1 MKQSSS
7 RSRRLQ
13 KIEIILLPLKST
25 RSLLY
30 LAWIARSWS
39 FNLGRWLIS
48 ELNRHESQD
57 GWRDGRSVFQHTH
70 IITRAA
76 QAVGKLFSCLKLSV
90 VLQIFAEANIVMA
103 ATKLTIQQNSSEQYL
118 LSTPAWIIPGID
130 FSIAQ
135 LNQLKMALLAANTI
149 VWVNVTTLQRFMG
162 VTGVSCYTDCND
174 NVMDSA
180 SSRKSRTPLK
190 CPVLRKLN

>member
-1 MKQSSS
+1 MKNNYLSVLFLFSVIMKQSSS

-13 KIEIILLPLKST
+13 KCEIILLPLKST
-25 RSLLY
+25 RSLLC

-103 ATKLTIQQNSSEQYL
+103 VQQNWPFSTTAQSSRYL
-118 LSTPAWIIPGID
+118 ISIIYISMTCIPGID
-130 FSIAQ
+130 SF
-135 LNQLKMALLAANTI
+135 
-149 VWVNVTTLQRFMG
+149 
-162 VTGVSCYTDCND
+162 
-174 NVMDSA
+174 
-180 SSRKSRTPLK
+180 
-190 CPVLRKLN
+190 